1 MDDIFEILF
10 NKIDN
15 MYSFISNYIFNK
27 EEEEQLIETIYNII
41 TEIIN
46 EDRMIYIKPNF
57 HDIVYEQAYD
67 LLKCQ
72 LEDINSSVLL
82 NDYIDI
88 KIKECIEYAFT
99 KYYKNVSPKRS
110 YVEEYD
116 TINKKEESEI
126 TKLKDT
132 IDYLQNIKQPQQR
145 TDEWYEFRNNVITA
159 SNIFNLFKTKQSL
172 STFIYEKCNNDIEK
186 CKASN
191 YSIDIST
198 PMGWGQLFEKV
209 SVQYY
214 ENKYNTKVGEFGCIP
229 HKKYNFL
236 AASPD
241 GINIKE
247 DNSKYGR
254 MLEIKNITN
263 REINGIPKMEYWIQ
277 TQIQME
283 VCDLDECDFL
293 ETQFKEYESENEFYE
308 DFDKSSYE
316 KGIILYLNDNGKSTF
331 EYSDWG
337 MNAEQLKIWEEETL
351 CKLNNM
357 EYVRSV
363 YWKLEKISC
372 VVIPRNKL
380 WFEDAIIIIEE
391 TWNNIVKERE
401 NGEYV
406 KRKTNRK
413 TRSSKDETKN
423 VCLIDTSV
431 FNNSNNDGKYAC
443 DTNNETNIY
452 NYIGCKENEYD
463 FIYLDNAAYIDMI

>member
-1 MDDIFEILF
+1 MDDIFEILY
-10 NKIDN
+10 NKIEN
-15 MYSFISNYIFNK
+15 MYSFINSYIFNK
-27 EEEEQLIETIYNII
+27 EEEEQLIDTIYII
-41 TEIIN
+41 INEIIN
-46 EDRMIYIKPNF
+46 KDKMLYIKPNF
-57 HDIVYEQAYD
+57 QSIVYEEVFE

-72 LEDINSSVLL
+72 LEDINNFVLD
-82 NDYIDI
+82 DYIDN
-88 KIKECIEYAFT
+88 KIKECIGYAFT

-110 YVEEYD
+110 YIEEECE
-116 TINKKEESEI
+116 INKKEEIEI
-126 TKLKDT
+126 TKLKNT
-132 IDYLQNIKQPQQR
+132 INYLQNIKQPQQR

-159 SNIFNLFKTKQSL
+159 SNIFNLFRTKQSL
-172 STFIYEKCNNDIEK
+172 NTFIYDKCNNDIEK

-214 ENKYNTKVGEFGCIP
+214 ENKYNTLIGEFGCIT

-247 DNSKYGR
+247 DNTKYGR

-293 ETQFKEYESENEFYE
+293 ESHFKEYENENEFYE
-308 DFDKSSYE
+308 DFNKSSYD
-316 KGIILYLNDNGKSTF
+316 KGIILYLNDNGKSIF
-331 EYSDWG
+331 EYSVWG
-337 MNAEQLKIWEEETL
+337 MSAEQLKIWEEETL
-351 CKLNNM
+351 IKCSNF
-357 EYVRSV
+357 EYVRSI

-391 TWNNIVKERE
+391 TWNNILRERE
-401 NGEYV
+401 NGDYV

-413 TRSSKDETKN
+413 TKCETKN

-431 FNNSNNDGKYAC
+431 FNNNNNNDDVKKEC
-443 DTNNETNIY
+443 ETNIY
-452 NYIGCKENEYD
+452 NYIGCKDNEYENV
-463 FIYLDNAAYIDMI
+463 YLDNSVNNDNDMI

>member
-1 MDDIFEILF
+1 MDDIFEILY
-10 NKIDN
+10 NKIEN
-15 MYSFISNYIFNK
+15 MYSFINSYIFNK
-27 EEEEQLIETIYNII
+27 KEEEQLIDTIYII
-41 TEIIN
+41 INEIIN
-46 EDRMIYIKPNF
+46 KDKMLYIKPNF
-57 HDIVYEQAYD
+57 QSIVYEEVFE

-72 LEDINSSVLL
+72 LEDINNFVLD
-82 NDYIDI
+82 DYIDN
-88 KIKECIEYAFT
+88 KIKECIGYAFS

-110 YVEEYD
+110 YSEEEGEFS
-116 TINKKEESEI
+116 KKEEIEI
-126 TKLKDT
+126 TKLKNT

-172 STFIYEKCNNDIEK
+172 NTFIYDKCNNDIEK

-214 ENKYNTKVGEFGCIP
+214 ENKYNTLIGEFGCIT

-247 DNSKYGR
+247 DNTKYGR

-293 ETQFKEYESENEFYE
+293 ESHFREYENENEFYE
-308 DFDKSSYE
+308 DFDKSSYD
-316 KGIILYLNDNGKSTF
+316 KGIILYLNDNGKSIF
-331 EYSDWG
+331 EYSVWG

-351 CKLNNM
+351 IKCSNF
-357 EYVRSV
+357 EYVRSI

-391 TWNNIVKERE
+391 TWNNILKERE
-401 NGEYV
+401 NGDYV

-413 TRSSKDETKN
+413 TKCETKN

-431 FNNSNNDGKYAC
+431 FKNNDVKN
-443 DTNNETNIY
+443 DFETNIY
-452 NYIGCKENEYD
+452 NYIGCKDNEYENV
-463 FIYLDNAAYIDMI
+463 YLDNSVNNENDMI

>member
-1 MDDIFEILF
+1 MNDIFEILY
-10 NKIDN
+10 NKIEN
-15 MYSFISNYIFNK
+15 MYSFINSYIFNK
-27 EEEEQLIETIYNII
+27 EEEEQLIDTIYII
-41 TEIIN
+41 INEIIN
-46 EDRMIYIKPNF
+46 KDKMLYIKPNF
-57 HDIVYEQAYD
+57 QSIVYEEVYE

-72 LEDINSSVLL
+72 LEDINNFVLD
-82 NDYIDI
+82 DYIDN
-88 KIKECIEYAFT
+88 KIKECIGYAFT

-110 YVEEYD
+110 YIEEECE
-116 TINKKEESEI
+116 INKKEEIEI
-126 TKLKDT
+126 TKLKNT

-145 TDEWYEFRNNVITA
+145 TEEWYEFRNNVITA
-159 SNIFNLFKTKQSL
+159 SNIFNLFRTKQSL
-172 STFIYEKCNNDIEK
+172 NTFIYDKCNNDIEK

-191 YSIDIST
+191 YSIDISS

-214 ENKYNTKVGEFGCIP
+214 ENKYNTLIGEFGCIT
-229 HKKYNFL
+229 HKKYKFL

-247 DNSKYGR
+247 DNTKYGR

-293 ETQFKEYESENEFYE
+293 ETHFREYDNENDFYE
-308 DFDKSSYE
+308 DFNKSSYD
-316 KGIILYLNDNGKSTF
+316 KGIILYLNDNRKSIF
-331 EYSDWG
+331 EYSVWG

-351 CKLNNM
+351 IKCSNF
-357 EYVRSV
+357 EYVRSI

-391 TWNNIVKERE
+391 TWNNILRERE
-401 NGEYV
+401 NGDYV

-413 TRSSKDETKN
+413 TRYETKN

-431 FNNSNNDGKYAC
+431 FNNNNDDVKKEC
-443 DTNNETNIY
+443 ETNIY
-452 NYIGCKENEYD
+452 NYIGYKDNEYENV
-463 FIYLDNAAYIDMI
+463 YLDNSVNNDNDMI